1 MTRALSHGE
10 TVTTELFRA
19 YAERAF
25 QARVVFELN
34 PDTRKGVVKITR
46 DGRTVASPW
55 PIQGT
60 IEEVAAGVEMAFGGE
75 T

>member
-1 MTRALSHGE
+1 MTI
-10 TVTTELFRA
+10 ELFRV

-25 QARVVFELN
+25 RARVAFELD
-34 PDTRKGVVKITR
+34 PDTRRGVVKITR

-60 IEEVAAGVEMAFGGE
+60 IEEVAAGVEKAFGGVA
-75 T
+75 